1 MIAVYRFKGPCLRI
15 GHASMG
21 ISLTVFYDIFHYHF
35 KVAPNAGRLLFDQ
48 RYHGFKDVFCLL
60 MSSCIVIVIPV
71 MAVEDQR
78 YLLYA
83 GIILKPFGN
92 GAGVHD
98 KLHARAVDRLL
109 RFLCFLKYG
118 FVARSQ
124 PHLYTGVFQLVS
136 GKLGL

>member
-1 MIAVYRFKGPCLRI
+1 MIAVYCFEGPFLRI
-15 GHASMG
+15 RRASIG
-21 ISLTVFYDIFHYHF
+21 IPLTVFYDIFHDHF
-35 KVAPNAGRLLFDQ
+35 KVAADTGRLIFHQ
-48 RYHGFKDVFCLL
+48 GYHGFKDVFSLL
-60 MSSCIVIVIPV
+60 MSPCIIIVIAI
-71 MAVEDQR
+71 MAVGDQG

-83 GIILKPFGN
+83 GIVLEPFGN

-109 RFLCFLKYG
+109 RFLCFLKYR